1 MDGERDEMN
10 PARRRR
16 ALLMAILASVVAVGG
31 IAIADRDDAG
41 GSTVGTVGTV
51 GTVATVPLESIA
63 PDTVAPDTD
72 ATAAS
77 VPDSTTATGV
87 QTPLPSVSAQAY
99 AVYDVSSQQ
108 WLAGQRA
115 DEQRAVGSVMK
126 LLTAKVVLDTGDLTK
141 DVTIGNLDMGA
152 LESNIGLYTGEV
164 LPRDVLFRAML
175 IVSANDAARALAID
189 IAGSTQAFVDRM
201 NQVAQ
206 ALGLANTMAS
216 NPVGL
221 DDGGGHSSAHDLIVL
236 ATDLMTNQTFRE
248 AVAKP
253 SATLH
258 KQTFASTNPLLGT
271 YPGATGVKTGHTT
284 DAGYCLVASATREGR
299 TVMVAVLG
307 STSVTSRGDDAAA
320 LLDWAFAN
328 G

>member
-16 ALLMAILASVVAVGG
+16 ALLTAILASAVLVGG
-31 IAIADRDDAG
+31 IAIASRG
-41 GSTVGTVGTV
+41 GEPSSTADTASTVPRIVSFPASEMG
-51 GTVATVPLESIA
+51 TVPLETT
-63 PDTVAPDTD
+63 PVDTAVPESAA
-72 ATAAS
+72 AT
-77 VPDSTTATGV
+77 V
-87 QTPLPSVSAQAY
+87 QTPLPTVSAQAY
-99 AVYDVSSQQ
+99 AVYDVSSQR
-108 WLAGQRA
+108 WLAAQRA

-141 DVTIGNLDMGA
+141 EVTIGDLDIGA
-152 LESNIGLYTGEV
+152 LESNIGLYAGEV

-189 IAGSTQAFVDRM
+189 IGGSTQAFVDRM
-201 NQVAQ
+201 NQAAQ
-206 ALGLANTMAS
+206 ALGLTNTMAS

-221 DDGGGHSSAHDLIVL
+221 DGGGGHSSAHDLIML
-236 ATDLMTNQTFRE
+236 AADLMTDQTFRE

-258 KQTFASTNPLLGT
+258 KQTFASTNPLLGA

-284 DAGYCLVASATREGR
+284 DAGYCLVASATRDGR
-299 TVMVAVLG
+299 TMMVAVLG
-307 STSVTSRGDDAAA
+307 STSETSRGDDAAA

-328 G
+328 D

>member
-16 ALLMAILASVVAVGG
+16 ALLTAILASVVAIGG
-31 IAIADRDDAG
+31 IALADRGDEQPATADA
-41 GSTVGTVGTV
+41 VD
-51 GTVATVPLESIA
+51 TVATIAADTVPA
-63 PDTVAPDTD
+63 DTVAP
-72 ATAAS
+72 TAPSETSNPAAA
-77 VPDSTTATGV
+77 VTTTTAEIRV
-87 QTPLPSVSAQAY
+87 PLPTVSAEAY
-99 AVYDVSSQQ
+99 AVYDATSQQ
-108 WLAGQRA
+108 WLAGRRA

-126 LLTAKVVLDTGDLTK
+126 LLTAKVVLDTGDLAK
-141 DVTIGNLDMGA
+141 EVTIGDLDMGA
-152 LESNIGLYTGEV
+152 LESSIGLYDGEL

-189 IAGSTQAFVDRM
+189 IGGTTQAFVDRM
-201 NQVAQ
+201 NQAAQ
-206 ALGLANTMAS
+206 SLGLANTTAS

-236 ATDLMTNQTFRE
+236 ATELMTSQTFRE

-258 KQTFASTNPLLGT
+258 SQTFPSTNPLLGS

-284 DAGYCLVASATREGR
+284 NAGYCLVASATRDGR
-299 TVMVAVLG
+299 TMMVAVLG
-307 STSVTSRGDDAAA
+307 SDSATSRGDDAAA